1 MLIHLNSRVLG
12 NGLKHDFGRSKRG
25 QERRGG
31 SARRLMKACLFQ
43 MDVSLVGDFLRHVD
57 LQDSSFCIA
66 VAAIA
71 FNPLFWNTVRFCTG
85 FLLLAVS

>member
-1 MLIHLNSRVLG
+1 
-12 NGLKHDFGRSKRG
+12 
-25 QERRGG
+25 
-31 SARRLMKACLFQ
+31 MKACLFQ